1 MMMTLIYLDALSG
14 INYHR
19 ILTPFIR
26 MKEEKGLNTHYF
38 DNFNQLKEWDL
49 SKVNN
54 LVISRR
60 CSVSNHKEFKKFLN
74 KNNIKLILDNDDF
87 WELPKSNPARK
98 HYENVEKSNILN
110 TIKIADE
117 IWTPS
122 EYLKNRMAMINP
134 DVSIHVVPNT
144 VYQKEKQWRDI
155 KKDDNPK
162 GVVRF
167 GYLGANGHSEDL
179 KVLGMTFE
187 DYELYCTKLGVFNGV
202 GTLYSDFLRAK
213 YPIIPV
219 EAHEYGSLYK
229 KFDVSISPLA
239 DSKFNRCKS
248 DLKVVEAG
256 FTKTAI
262 IASNVRPYKQSI
274 VHGKTGLLCNSP
286 AEWREAVS
294 KMTLAQA
301 EDLGNNLY
309 EHCKKEYDL
318 HSINETRLKGLA

>member
-1 MMMTLIYLDALSG
+1 MMMTLIYLDGLSG

-38 DNFNQLKEWDL
+38 ENFNQLKEWDL
-49 SKVNN
+49 SKVKN

-60 CSVSNHKEFKKFLN
+60 CSVSDHKEFKKFLK

-98 HYENVEKSNILN
+98 HYENVEKKNILN

-167 GYLGANGHSEDL
+167 GYLGANGHNEDL

-187 DYELYCTKLGVFNGV
+187 DYELYCTRLGIFNGV
-202 GTLYSDFLRAK
+202 GTIYSDFLRAK
-213 YPIIPV
+213 YPITPV
-219 EAHEYGSLYK
+219 EPHEYGSLYK
-229 KFDVSISPLA
+229 KFEVSISPLA

-274 VHGKTGLLCNSP
+274 IHGKTGLLCNSP
-286 AEWREAVS
+286 AEWKEAVS

-309 EHCKKEYDL
+309 EYCKKEYDL